1 MNEEALLKMA
11 MDKWGFRSQ
20 RLIWIEEMAELIQS
34 LAKLGRNVNPHSIMQ
49 VEDEIADVDICLAQ
63 MKQVFPEWE
72 LERPKKIERLTKLVE
87 AIE

>member
-1 MNEEALLKMA
+1 MKEETLLKMA
-11 MDKWGFRSQ
+11 MDKWGFNSQ

-34 LAKLGRNVNPHSIMQ
+34 LTKLNRKVNAHSIAR

-63 MKQVFPEWE
+63 MKQTFPEWY
-72 LERPKKIERLTKLVE
+72 LERQKKIDRLTKLVE